1 MGVDGILKMDITEIG
16 YEDMNWINLA
26 QEVVQ

>member
-1 MGVDGILKMDITEIG
+1 MDVDGILKMDITEIG
-16 YEDMNWINLA
+16 CELDWNHLA